1 MNRDQFKQT
10 FAPLVAAVGGW
21 LVGSGKLTSDQLST
35 LSNLLWQYGPGILTA
50 GGMAYAWWKNRD
62 SAKVKS
68 AGEVPGVKVG
78 VDTSVASASVT
89 AVAMDKTV
97 NNVAPVA

>member
-1 MNRDQFKQT
+1 MTSDQFKQT

-35 LSNLLWQYGPGILTA
+35 FSNLLWQYGPAILAA
-50 GGMAYAWWKNRD
+50 GATAYAAWKSRD
-62 SAKVKS
+62 AAVTKA
-68 AGEVPGVKVG
+68 AGNVPGVKVG
-78 VDTSVASASVT
+78 VDTEVASPAVT

-97 NNVAPVA
+97 NNVNPV